1 MTTRRRISA
10 VEVIRL
16 RGPESEEQPWWCTTP
31 TDLFHGS
38 RIRGDETVIFRGP
51 PGVDAAAAVNAD
63 AADTG
68 GVVDAAAVIVRLR
81 TDDGLDGLGYVA
93 LGGNAT
99 AEIVERRLA
108 PLVMGRDPFDV
119 ELLWGLMFRSTI
131 NIGRKGLVLEAIS
144 GVDIALWDLMG
155 KATGQPVYNLLG
167 GRTRDRI
174 RTYVSRTYA
183 RVDVA
188 AVAAEVRELLAD
200 GYTAL
205 KMRFGYGPADGL
217 PGMRR
222 NQQLVATVREV
233 VGPDFDLMADAYMG
247 WDATYAIR
255 MIDMLEE
262 FNLGWVEE
270 PVPPDDIEGYARIRA
285 RVKTPISGGEHEF
298 TRWEFKELL
307 GHGAVDIVQL
317 DVNRVGGITEARKI
331 WAMAAAHDLPVIPH
345 GGNFHNVHLVMA
357 HLNSPLLE
365 MFPRAPLDGNTLI
378 SHVLVGDPQAVDGYV
393 TLPETPGLGVTLDE
407 DLIAKLRID
416 RAG

>member
-16 RGPESEEQPWWCTTP
+16 RGPESEDQPWWCTTP
-31 TDLFHGS
+31 MDLFHGS
-38 RIRGDETVIFRGP
+38 RIRDDETVIFRGP
-51 PGVDAAAAVNAD
+51 AVDDAAAI
-63 AADTG
+63 
-68 GVVDAAAVIVRLR
+68 DAAAVVVRLR

-93 LGGNAT
+93 LGGHAT
-99 AEIVERRLA
+99 AEIIERRLA
-108 PLVMGRDPFDV
+108 PLVLGQDPFEV
-119 ELLWGLMFRSTI
+119 ERLWGLMFRSTI

-155 KATGQPVYNLLG
+155 KYAGVPVYDLLG

-174 RTYVSRTYA
+174 RTYASRTYA

-188 AVAAEVRELLAD
+188 AVADEVRDLLAE

-222 NQQLVATVREV
+222 NRELVATVREV
-233 VGPDFDLMADAYMG
+233 VGPDYDLMADAYMG

-262 FNLGWVEE
+262 FTLGWVEE

-298 TRWEFKELL
+298 TRWGFKELL
-307 GHGAVDIVQL
+307 RQGAVDVVQL

-345 GGNFHNVHLVMA
+345 GGNIHNVHLVMA
-357 HLNSPLLE
+357 HLNSPILE
-365 MFPRAPLDGNTLI
+365 MFPRLPLDGNTMI

-407 DLIAKLRID
+407 ALVAQLRID
-416 RAG
+416 PPY